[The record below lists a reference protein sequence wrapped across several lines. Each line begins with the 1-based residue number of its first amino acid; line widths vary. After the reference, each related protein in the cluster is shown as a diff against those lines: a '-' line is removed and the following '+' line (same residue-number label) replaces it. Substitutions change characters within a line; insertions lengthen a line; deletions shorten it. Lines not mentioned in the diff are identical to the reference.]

1 MNIVFDGTP
10 LDKAAADVCKHI
22 LADAVCPT
30 KLFKIHW
37 PHNNV
42 LDIPHRER
50 RDPLKLSPK
59 HRPREDIAEA
69 PVLDQRLHERDDL
82 RILLYFIDKDKRI
95 SLNKRC
101 IRKKGHAV
109 DKVNGVLSANEHI
122 SCLGIEQQIG
132 LKIRRVVVFTKRANR
147 IALANLTRTGNKQC
161 LMRVI
166 FPVQKPISD
175 LTA

>member
-1 MNIVFDGTP
+1 MNKIFDGTP

-59 HRPREDIAEA
+59 HRPREDIAKA
-69 PVLDQRLHERDDL
+69 SVLDQRLHKCNDL
-82 RILLYFIDKDKRI
+82 RILLNLIDEDKRV
-95 SLNKRC
+95 SFNKRC
-101 IRKKGHAV
+101 IRKKGHTV
-109 DKVNGVLSANEHI
+109 DEVNGVLSANKYV
-122 SCLGIEQQIG
+122 SCLGI
-132 LKIRRVVVFTKRANR
+132 K
-147 IALANLTRTGNKQC
+147 
-161 LMRVI
+161 
-166 FPVQKPISD
+166 
-175 LTA
+175 

>member
-1 MNIVFDGTP
+1 MF
-10 LDKAAADVCKHI
+10 LDKAAANACKHI
-22 LADAVCPT
+22 LAYAVCPT
-30 KLFKIHW
+30 KLFKIHRA
-37 PHNNV
+37 HNNV
-42 LDIPHRER
+42 LYIPTER

-59 HRPREDIAEA
+59 HRPREDIAKA
-69 PVLDQRLHERDDL
+69 PVLDQRLHECDDL

-132 LKIRRVVVFTKRANR
+132 LKIRRVVVFTK
-147 IALANLTRTGNKQC
+147 TRESHSSCQ
-161 LMRVI
+161 
-166 FPVQKPISD
+166 SD
-175 LTA
+175 AHQ